1 MHYTSKLVDGQDLS
15 LEGAKQMFTAFFNGE
30 TSEAEMA
37 SILTAL
43 KMKGESAT
51 EIAGAALAMREK
63 TRQSSLSYPVLDTC
77 GTGGDGSGSF
87 NISTASAFVVAGA
100 GGRVAKHGNR
110 SVTSRSGSAD
120 VLEALSV
127 HIDLDESESLQTLEE
142 IGIGFF
148 FAPKIHGSMRAVM
161 PVRRALGFRTVFNL
175 IGPLCNP
182 VSLTGQIIGVGD
194 SSRLEV
200 MADAAVLMNLHKIL
214 FVCSEN
220 GMDELTLEGINRG
233 ILVENGTKKHLEI
246 TADKLGLAAA
256 EDSALIG
263 GSAKENAEIMQS
275 VLSGK
280 PSAYKDA
287 VMLNAGAVLHVGGIA
302 PTLNEGIALSRET
315 LESGKALEKL
325 EALRR
330 TTQRIGTESKENRM
344 VGM

>member
-1 MHYTSKLVDGQDLS
+1 MRYTVKLVDGEDLS
-15 LEGAKQMFTAFFNGE
+15 LESAKQMFTSFFNGE

-43 KMKGESAT
+43 KIKGESAT

-63 TRQSSLSYPVLDTC
+63 TRRSSLNYPVLDTC

-100 GGRVAKHGNR
+100 GGCVAKHGNR

-127 HIDLDESESLQTLEE
+127 HIDLDERQSLQTLEE

-194 SSRLEV
+194 PSRLEV
-200 MADAAVLMNLHKIL
+200 MADAAVLMKLHKVL

-220 GMDELTLEGINRG
+220 GMDELTLEGVNRG
-233 ILVENGTKKHLEI
+233 ILVEKGTKKHLEI
-246 TADKLGLAAA
+246 SADKLGLLVAK
-256 EDSALIG
+256 DSALKG
-263 GSAKENAEIMQS
+263 GSAEENAQIMQS

-287 VMLNAGAVLHVGGIA
+287 VILNAGAVLYVGGIA
-302 PTLNEGIALSRET
+302 PSLDAGIALSKKT
-315 LESGKALEKL
+315 LDSGKALEKL
-325 EALRR
+325 EALRI
-330 TTQRIGTESKENRM
+330 TTQRIGTQISEDRM